1 MSGQRKLLAIVEQ
14 GGYPNFTRF
23 YQACGYDVTME
34 YTMRKAMAVIRKS
47 VPDVIVAEFNHQSDF
62 RDRTSTL
69 ESLLA
74 TVERTQQTSNKE
86 VKVIIFFESQYL
98 PQLEKLQTMFNNFD
112 ALPYPIEEH
121 TLRERITY
129 QG

>member
-1 MSGQRKLLAIVEQ
+1 MSNQRKLLAIVEQ
-14 GGYPNFTRF
+14 GGYPNFTNL

-34 YTMRKAMAVIRKS
+34 HAMRKAMAAIRKS

-74 TVERTQQTSNKE
+74 TVERSQQSSDKE
-86 VKVIIFFESQYL
+86 VKIIIFFEKQYQ
-98 PQLEKLQTMFNNFD
+98 PQLGKLQTMFSNFD

-121 TLRERITY
+121 TLREHITY
-129 QG
+129 QE